1 MINVCVYTSVNDVII
16 AEIKD
21 MRIYSET
28 LEYNAIADSK
38 ANSITLTKSM
48 DAGKK
53 NIVTTRLVGAFF
65 TDLAEGE
72 TISLNIDGSAV
83 MEFAT
88 SSSGESAPSR
98 KLVRVRSEVS
108 NNIPNEIGMKQWNAD
123 RTLDEKVVGGDSLGK
138 FEIEVDISKKL
149 GAASVSDAYNNG
161 NVSPLAL
168 AVQSLVMGGVALLAV
183 V

>member
-1 MINVCVYTSVNDVII
+1 MINVCVYTSGENDVII

-28 LEYNAIADSK
+28 LVYNAITDSE
-38 ANSITLTKSM
+38 ANPITITKSI

-53 NIVTTRLVGAFF
+53 SIVTTRLVGAFF
-65 TDLAEGE
+65 TDLADGV
-72 TISLNIDGSAV
+72 TDSLNIDGTAV
-83 MEFAT
+83 MKFAA
-88 SSSGESAPSR
+88 SSPGEPSR

-108 NNIPNEIGMKQWNAD
+108 NNSPNEIGMKQWNAD
-123 RTLDEKVVGGDSLGK
+123 RTLDDNVGT
-138 FEIEVDISKKL
+138 FETEVEIAKGL
-149 GAASVSDAYNNG
+149 GAASTSDAYNG
-161 NVSPLAL
+161 GDVSPLAS

>member
-1 MINVCVYTSVNDVII
+1 MINVCVYTSDSNDVII

-28 LEYNAIADSK
+28 LEYNAITDSQ
-38 ANSITLTKSM
+38 ANPITLTKSI

-53 NIVTTRLVGAFF
+53 SIVTTRLVGAFF

-72 TISLNIDGSAV
+72 KSSLNIDGTAV
-83 MEFAT
+83 MEFAA
-88 SSSGESAPSR
+88 SSPDEPASR

-108 NNIPNEIGMKQWNAD
+108 NNMIKNEIGMKQWNSD
-123 RTLDEKVVGGDSLGK
+123 RTLDENVGGDGLGT
-138 FEIEVDISKKL
+138 FEMEVEISKRL
-149 GAASVSDAYNNG
+149 GAASASDANNDG
-161 NVSPLAL
+161 HVSPLTS
-168 AVQSLVMGGVALLAV
+168 AVQSLIMGGVAILAV